1 MTLSKTSRLYL
12 PLEIEKNHLNRLIS
26 ENFKAVAITKQD
38 KVTGLQLS
46 GIDKRLSLELTLQG
60 RYNGLVWAEF
70 TPEMDNKAKKI
81 KLLDLQI
88 RMEESGMFIKGL
100 NWLLHSA
107 IKGKIEELVQ
117 SQVDKSLKKLVEVYI
132 NQGQEIS
139 LPHNLSAQLI
149 LHEVN
154 LHDFS
159 FKEDILYADIE
170 ASGSLKL
177 LSSHILPLASAK
189 KK

>member
-1 MTLSKTSRLYL
+1 MTLSKISRLYL

-26 ENFKAVAITKQD
+26 DSFQAVAITKQD

-46 GIDKRLSLELTLQG
+46 GIDKRLTLELTLEG

-70 TPEMDNKAKKI
+70 TPQIDNESKTF
-81 KLLDLQI
+81 KLQDLQI
-88 RMEESGMFIKGL
+88 RMEENGFLIKGL

-107 IKGKIEELVQ
+107 LKGKIEELVQ
-117 SQVDKSLKKLVEVYI
+117 SHVNKSINKMVEAYI
-132 NQGQEIS
+132 NNGQVIP
-139 LPHNLSAQLI
+139 LPHTLNAQLMVQ
-149 LHEVN
+149 EVN

-170 ASGSLKL
+170 AYGTLKL
-177 LSSHILPLASAK
+177 LSSPVLPLASAK